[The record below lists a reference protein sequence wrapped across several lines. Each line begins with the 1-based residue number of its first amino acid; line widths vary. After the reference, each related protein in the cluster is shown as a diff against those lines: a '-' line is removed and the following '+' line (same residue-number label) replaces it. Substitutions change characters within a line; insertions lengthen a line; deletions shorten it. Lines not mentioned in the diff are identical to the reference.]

1 MTGRR
6 ASREEGGFVLALVVM
21 MLFAISVAGA
31 AGYLVVNTEFSMA
44 RYSQQGAEA
53 ESVARAGLHRFVA
66 EQLGVVGDSVSY
78 AIGNGVAL
86 ITTRKVAE
94 LDSLNHVYYIRS
106 EGTVTDVLNPST
118 PARRVVGAYAYH
130 RKRPLKH
137 WGALVVAASGGWADA
152 QSGSAPGEV
161 DGDDHNTSSDCAG
174 GGAAS
179 IPGIIARVSTGT
191 VNGGTLDGSPPG
203 KVWGGGYAAIYDSV
217 ALRWDILTDPGL
229 PVDFDT
235 TPGSP
240 PNFGA
245 LPADSFPVVR
255 VNGSYFN
262 PGSSWSGRGVLI
274 VPGELDAASGF
285 SWNGIVLAGDVDD
298 IHESTI
304 RGMLIS
310 GLGGS
315 PAYSNVYWRGTIRYY
330 SCYVYAAN
338 ESLSYLELIDNTE
351 FETF

>member
-1 MTGRR
+1 VSVRPRTRD
-6 ASREEGGFVLALVVM
+6 EGGFVLAMVVL

-44 RYSQQGAEA
+44 RYSEQGAEA
-53 ESVARAGLHRFVA
+53 ETVARAGLHRFVA

-94 LDSLNHVYYIRS
+94 LDSLDHVYYVRS
-106 EGTVTDVLNPST
+106 EGTVTDVRTPGT

-137 WGALVVAASGGWADA
+137 WGALVVPTANGRSDNVNANGAD
-152 QSGSAPGEV
+152 V
-161 DGDDHNTSSDCAG
+161 DGDDHNSSSDCAG
-174 GGAAS
+174 GGAPS

-191 VNGGTLDGSPPG
+191 VNGGELEGNPPG
-203 KVWGGGYAAIYDSV
+203 RIWSGGAAAIYDSV
-217 ALRWDILTDPGL
+217 ALRWDILTNPSF

-235 TPGSP
+235 TPGAP

-245 LPADSFPVVR
+245 LPPDSFPVVR
-255 VNGSYFN
+255 VNGAYFN
-262 PGSSWSGRGVLI
+262 PGSTWSGRGVLI
-274 VPGELDAASGF
+274 VPGQLDAATGF
-285 SWNGIVLAGDVDD
+285 SWNGIVLAGDLDD

-304 RGMLIS
+304 QGMLIS
-310 GLGGS
+310 GLGGPGS
-315 PAYSNVYWRGTIRYY
+315 YTDVYWRGTVRYY

-338 ESLSYLELIDNTE
+338 ESLSYLELVDNTE
-351 FETF
+351 FESF